1 MLRTNKSDSMQNARP
16 SAPHTLQTWC
26 KTEYCIWTRG
36 FIRRRQQSAA
46 DVENTPQ
53 RAAARSTV
61 ALAMTKCVC
70 MGYPLFGEIAH
81 LGAALEQS
89 LRLSKF
95 KYIDDAFLLACVLFE
110 GATVQFEPW
119 FSHQELGEVRAR
131 V

>member
-1 MLRTNKSDSMQNARP
+1 MGGRGGRTHAWVFGLAALFVAINKA
-16 SAPHTLQTWC
+16 L
-26 KTEYCIWTRG
+26 
-36 FIRRRQQSAA
+36 A
-46 DVENTPQ
+46 DADDTPQ

-110 GATVQFEPW
+110 GATVQFEP
-119 FSHQELGEVRAR
+119 
-131 V
+131 